1 MTIAIRVYLIRHGET
16 DANRQKIIQGQLDT
30 LLNETGLKQAALVA
44 CALRPV
50 IFDVALSSDLSR
62 AATTAAV
69 ILEQQPGVGLRKCGQ
84 LRERFMGELQGQVS
98 GKTRLSGQ
106 DSEVETGPAFAKR
119 AMAWWRKEVVEYT
132 ASLPPRTN
140 PYNILVVSHGG
151 FIGTLMRSLI
161 QSGGLRPEKGVVVG
175 HCPNASVS
183 LIEWSG
189 RKGKL
194 VQYGDA
200 SHLSTGPLGHNADEI
215 RI

>member
-1 MTIAIRVYLIRHGET
+1 MTIAIRVYFIRHGET
-16 DANRQKIIQGQLDT
+16 DENRQKIIQGQLDT

-62 AATTAAV
+62 AATTATA
-69 ILEQQPGVGLRKCGQ
+69 ILEQQPGIGLRKCEQ
-84 LRERFMGELQGQVS
+84 LRERFMGELQGQVF
-98 GKTRLSGQ
+98 GQTRLSGQ
-106 DSEVETGPAFAKR
+106 DSEMETGPAFAER
-119 AMAWWRKEVVEYT
+119 AMTWWRKEVVEHT

-151 FIGTLMRSLI
+151 FIGTLMRCLI
-161 QSGGLRPEKGVVVG
+161 QKGKLRPEKGVVMG

-183 LIEWSG
+183 LIEWNGQKG
-189 RKGKL
+189 RV

-200 SHLSTGPLGHNADEI
+200 SHLSTGPLDHNADEM
-215 RI
+215 